1 MLHPTSMLN
10 GNRYFHPSAK
20 RSNPLALAHDPPI
33 SLPESPYPAPSL
45 AFPLPYPL
53 LPVLHPYNSFLP
65 SFCLVFYLY
74 CAHKLLQ
81 TLQIA
86 SNFAAYFCI
95 FKLMS
100 SITSSLADDDYKIV
114 IESFQHNYCRF
125 SFVFIIV
132 VNNLNWYT
140 LCTIHMLNGR

>member
-1 MLHPTSMLN
+1 MLHPTSKLN

-20 RSNPLALAHDPPI
+20 RSNPLALAHDPSI

-45 AFPLPYPL
+45 TFPLPYPFSL
-53 LPVLHPYNSFLP
+53 FFTLITPFFTVFLP
-65 SFCLVFYLY
+65 CIFLY

-95 FKLMS
+95 FKLIS
-100 SITSSLADDDYKIV
+100 SITSSLADDDYKFV
-114 IESFQHNYCRF
+114 IESFQHI
-125 SFVFIIV
+125 IIV
-132 VNNLNWYT
+132 VFHSCSL
-140 LCTIHMLNGR
+140 

>member
-33 SLPESPYPAPSL
+33 SLPESPYPVPSL
-45 AFPLPYPL
+45 TFPLTYPSSQFFTL
-53 LPVLHPYNSFLP
+53 ITLFLP

-86 SNFAAYFCI
+86 CNFAAYFCV
-95 FKLMS
+95 FKLIF
-100 SITSSLADDDYKIV
+100 SITSLADDDYKIV
-114 IESFQHNYCRF
+114 IESFQHI
-125 SFVFIIV
+125 IIV
-132 VNNLNWYT
+132 VFHSCSL
-140 LCTIHMLNGR
+140 